1 MCTVSYI
8 PSKNGVIL
16 TSNRD
21 EHVSRRA
28 KLSFE
33 ERKINDHKVT
43 FPQDSAAGGSW
54 FAVNERGGINVLLN
68 GAFTNH
74 QRTPP
79 YARSRGLILLEVT
92 AQQDVVTYLRKLTL
106 HQIEPFTLVVYTA
119 PDLWEFRWDGRE
131 KYFVRK
137 DSTSPHIWSSATLYD
152 EQAVAVRETLFAN
165 FIKEAEEVSPDETLD
180 FHQNNHGDF
189 ENGFVIDRENGLK
202 TLSITQAVFNKQSVV
217 MNHRDLSSGKSA
229 TVSLNTIHSLAPLP

>member
-33 ERKINDHKVT
+33 ERKINGHKVI

-54 FAVNERGGINVLLN
+54 FAMNERGGINILLN

-74 QRTPP
+74 QRILP
-79 YARSRGLILLEVT
+79 YARSRGLILLEIT
-92 AQQDVVTYLRKLTL
+92 AQQDVMAHLRKLSF
-106 HQIEPFTLVVYTA
+106 HRIEPFTLVVYTT
-119 PDLWEFRWDGRE
+119 PDLWEFRWDGQQ
-131 KYFVRK
+131 KYFTRK
-137 DSTSPHIWSSATLYD
+137 DSAQPHIWSSATLYD
-152 EQAVAVRETLFAN
+152 EQAVADRETLFAN
-165 FIKEAEEVSPDETLD
+165 FIRETEAVSPFKTLG
-180 FHQNNHGDF
+180 FHQENHGDF
-189 ENGFVIDRENGLK
+189 ENGFVIDRDNGLK
-202 TLSITQAVFNKQSVV
+202 TLSITQAVVNKQNIT
-217 MNHRDLSSGKSA
+217 MNHRDLSSGKIA
-229 TVSLNTIHSLAPLP
+229 EFSLNTIHSLASLP